1 MITSTESNTNST
13 ENNTNS
19 TSETELSQLALE
31 ESDEVSA
38 FKRNTSLTQSQRK
51 KISPRI
57 NLQQILNSSDDMTPT
72 ISSDPIAHP
81 LSTISLDINNDKM
94 VEINV
99 NDVNSSLSNNL
110 SIDDE
115 HNNRG

>member
-1 MITSTESNTNST
+1 
-13 ENNTNS
+13 
-19 TSETELSQLALE
+19 
-31 ESDEVSA
+31 
-38 FKRNTSLTQSQRK
+38 
-51 KISPRI
+51 
-57 NLQQILNSSDDMTPT
+57 MTPT